1 MRPLYICQGKII
13 DGYGLLFSQLPP
25 WWIEIVNLVVF
36 LNCEFSDLP
45 FVHPIKK
52 TQHSNYYN
60 NNDSFTNLNLSC
72 TLVLKLETHS
82 PPSKSHS
89 SYQVLS
95 KTISRV
101 DLNFPFKKIYKKN
114 CWFLIFIELSITKLF
129 NIFNITV
136 KNHSTLLCT
145 MYHGTSVSA
154 TSPNLVEV
162 LPINLTIY

>member
-1 MRPLYICQGKII
+1 MDYR
-13 DGYGLLFSQLPP
+13 LFSQLPP

-60 NNDSFTNLNLSC
+60 NNDSFKNLNLSC

-82 PPSKSHS
+82 PPSNLTHHIKCFP
-89 SYQVLS
+89 

-101 DLNFPFKKIYKKN
+101 DLNFLFKKIIKKIFGF
-114 CWFLIFIELSITKLF
+114 WFLLNFQSQNLF
-129 NIFNITV
+129 NIFNNCEEPLNTALYFV
-136 KNHSTLLCT
+136 PWYQCRC
-145 MYHGTSVSA
+145 
-154 TSPNLVEV
+154 
-162 LPINLTIY
+162 